1 MSRDDSLLK
10 MRQELIRQIDKL
22 GPMRKGS
29 VTEQMLPYKKKDG
42 SVGRKGPYFTYTFK
56 MGEKTKGR
64 HLHDEKEARLYRQQ
78 IDRFR
83 SFQNLSRR
91 LVETGQALADAEAE
105 MRRGKKNSST
115 KSRKKSRGKS
125 MK

>member
-1 MSRDDSLLK
+1 
-10 MRQELIRQIDKL
+10 
-22 GPMRKGS
+22 
-29 VTEQMLPYKKKDG
+29 
-42 SVGRKGPYFTYTFK
+42 

-64 HLHDEKEARLYRQQ
+64 HLRGEKEARLYRQQ

-83 SFQNLSRR
+83 SFQDLSRR

-105 MRRGKKNSST
+105 TRRNKIHSNAKSGKKSSV
-115 KSRKKSRGKS
+115 KS